1 MFFNLRLA
9 ANSYHLAMQC
19 AREGNHHDVINYH
32 LDNAR
37 YYDEQAKLK

>member
-1 MFFNLRLA
+1 MFFMLKCA
-9 ANSYHLAMQC
+9 ANSYRLALEC
-19 AREGNHHDVINYH
+19 ALENCSPDVINYH